1 MATVQLKGIQDLEEL
16 IENNEYLLI
25 DFWAEWCAPC
35 RFFGPIFEKASEKYP
50 DMVFAKCDTEA
61 AQDVAAAFGIRS
73 IPTLG
78 IFRDKVL
85 LFLQPG
91 ALQEEMFESV
101 IQQVRALDMD
111 EVRKEIEAQEKEQ
124 AHEGHQHN

>member
-1 MATVQLKGIQDLEEL
+1 MATVEVTSENLEKL
-16 IENNEYLLI
+16 IEESEYLLI

-35 RFFGPIFEKASEKYP
+35 KFFAPIFEKASEKYP

-61 AQDVAAAFGIRS
+61 QPEVAAAFGIRS

-78 IFRDKVL
+78 IFRDKIL

-91 ALQEEMFESV
+91 ALPGEVLEDL
-101 IQQVRALDMD
+101 ITQVRNLDM
-111 EVRKEIEAQEKEQ
+111 EKVRAEIEAQKKAE
-124 AHEGHQHN
+124 ANG